1 MGIMLDSIRYRLY
14 AVESETSEPSGTMS
28 RIRLEDHAG
37 NITYGLE
44 LREPF
49 DPDIVADEARSFD
62 PGKPMAMPPVWLLVR
77 GDATPERGLRCLTLA
92 VTVLDAGTWPPD
104 EYDRWLDEHWD
115 DPAEVKAIQYRANA
129 IVDPAHLPDRWIQA
143 CVWTITPHDVADIR
157 PACGKPDTMVS
168 HG

>member
-28 RIRLEDHAG
+28 RIRLEYRAG

-77 GDATPERGLRCLTLA
+77 GTRRPNVDCDA
-92 VTVLDAGTWPPD
+92 
-104 EYDRWLDEHWD
+104 
-115 DPAEVKAIQYRANA
+115 
-129 IVDPAHLPDRWIQA
+129 
-143 CVWTITPHDVADIR
+143 
-157 PACGKPDTMVS
+157 
-168 HG
+168 

>member
-77 GDATPERGLRCLTLA
+77 GDACVLASWRPLCERCFSA
-92 VTVLDAGTWPPD
+92 V
-104 EYDRWLDEHWD
+104 
-115 DPAEVKAIQYRANA
+115 
-129 IVDPAHLPDRWIQA
+129 
-143 CVWTITPHDVADIR
+143 
-157 PACGKPDTMVS
+157 
-168 HG
+168 

>member
-92 VTVLDAGTWPPD
+92 VTVLDGVDADGNVHAGVEASYPCGLPEDALNGARFALWVLC
-104 EYDRWLDEHWD
+104 DRLGARNE
-115 DPAEVKAIQYRANA
+115 
-129 IVDPAHLPDRWIQA
+129 
-143 CVWTITPHDVADIR
+143 
-157 PACGKPDTMVS
+157 
-168 HG
+168 

>member
-28 RIRLEDHAG
+28 RIRLEYRAG

-49 DPDIVADEARSFD
+49 GPGIVADEARSFD

-92 VTVLDAGTWPPD
+92 VTVLDGVDADGNVHAGV
-104 EYDRWLDEHWD
+104 
-115 DPAEVKAIQYRANA
+115 EVSY
-129 IVDPAHLPDRWIQA
+129 PCGLPEDALNGARFALWCLWSNKRVRRHHQI
-143 CVWTITPHDVADIR
+143 
-157 PACGKPDTMVS
+157 
-168 HG
+168 

>member
-14 AVESETSEPSGTMS
+14 AVESETSEPSGTTA
-28 RIRLEDHAG
+28 RIKLEYRAG

-49 DPDIVADEARSFD
+49 GPGIVADEARSFD

-92 VTVLDAGTWPPD
+92 VTMLDGV
-104 EYDRWLDEHWD
+104 DRE
-115 DPAEVKAIQYRANA
+115 ER
-129 IVDPAHLPDRWIQA
+129 
-143 CVWTITPHDVADIR
+143 
-157 PACGKPDTMVS
+157 ACGGRGLIIRAAFPRMR
-168 HG
+168 